1 MIRCALLHIMEAQRQ
16 MELTSSLSSNEA
28 GLVNAPVL
36 PGYTDVVKRELN
48 FHFHVDLYTI
58 PSLSDCLQKRREI
71 GSRISQHNTHMIE
84 YNQKT
89 TYNKD
94 HLNMNKKTQPTD
106 AVRTQML
113 ALTDKDFKAAT
124 VKWATNTILETKD
137 KIESLSKYMRRIK
150 RKPQNGKK
158 FIIMDIF

>member
-1 MIRCALLHIMEAQRQ
+1 
-16 MELTSSLSSNEA
+16 
-28 GLVNAPVL
+28 
-36 PGYTDVVKRELN
+36 
-48 FHFHVDLYTI
+48 
-58 PSLSDCLQKRREI
+58 
-71 GSRISQHNTHMIE
+71 MIE
-84 YNQKT
+84 YNQKI